1 MGRQFAASLI
11 ALVMPLAAL
20 AGGGGTE
27 GYAAL
32 VRRVAPSV
40 VTVLVEEKRVSA
52 GQRAAE
58 LASAENAND
67 VGAVIRRLL
76 TGSGGA
82 PIRLNHGP

>member
-1 MGRQFAASLI
+1 MGCRFAASMLALI
-11 ALVMPLAAL
+11 MPLAAL
-20 AGGGGTE
+20 AGSGGTE

-32 VRRVAPSV
+32 IRRVAPSV

-58 LASAENAND
+58 LASADNAND

-76 TGSGGA
+76 TGY
-82 PIRLNHGP
+82 PHFCFQK